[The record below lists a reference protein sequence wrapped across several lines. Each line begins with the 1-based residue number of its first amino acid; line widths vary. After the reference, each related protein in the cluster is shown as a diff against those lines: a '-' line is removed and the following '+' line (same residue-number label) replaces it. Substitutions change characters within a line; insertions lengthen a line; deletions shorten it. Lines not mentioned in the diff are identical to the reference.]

1 MVVSRVLFLNI
12 KKQKNDLFF
21 INGSNE
27 VMSVLLKVGGGGKT
41 MMMV

>member
-12 KKQKNDLFF
+12 KKQKNLFF
-21 INGSNE
+21 INGSSE

>member
-1 MVVSRVLFLNI
+1 MEVSRVLFLNMN
-12 KKQKNDLFF
+12 KQKNDLFF
-21 INGSNE
+21 INGSDE